1 MIILIQH
8 IFSNLG
14 KELNVA
20 PKEFKKLKFNLSAME
35 GLLKADQLLMETRLQ
50 WLGAPYCK
58 IKVREEDRA
67 LGSSHLPS
75 DRKTKPTLMQT
86 IYLSAINPGI
96 SQIHQGPVV
105 CFCCCCCCCFD
116 HALGPY
122 LKGNNKFSIVICTT
136 AKLLKKPSSA
146 KNTIK

>member
-1 MIILIQH
+1 MIILIQR

-20 PKEFKKLKFNLSAME
+20 PKELKKLKFNLSAME

-105 CFCCCCCCCFD
+105 CLFVCFFD

-122 LKGNNKFSIVICTT
+122 LKGNNKFSIVLCTT
-136 AKLLKKPSSA
+136 AKLLKKSSSA